1 MPLYE
6 GRCPNCGSILQLD
19 SAAEKGHCLF
29 CDAVFANKVAF
40 DIASNPAGVVFPNE
54 PQPRYEGPNLDPVI
68 TAGQSAG
75 QRQVQKVQKK
85 AKPELPPVYIPK
97 EPAKLPDIRLSGK
110 MKLRIGLI
118 ALAVILLITG
128 ISVPLVLQRNQTRAK
143 LLEAMDNLTPFELNV
158 ENAVSIWHQNNDYLV
173 LSSPEPVSES
183 IALGVFKAYCEKRA
197 EIQNIPVD
205 DFRSVY
211 GQVTVKLLTPE
222 GGFLIAKPKDQAE
235 LDSGAAVEDLAAS

>member
-1 MPLYE
+1 MALNE

-19 SAAEKGHCLF
+19 PAAEKGHCLF

-54 PQPRYEGPNLDPVI
+54 PQPKYEGPSLDPVLSY
-68 TAGQSAG
+68 GQSTS

-118 ALAVILLITG
+118 ALAVILLVTG
-128 ISVPLVLQRNQTRAK
+128 ISVPLVMQRNQTRAK
-143 LLEAMDNLTPFELNV
+143 LLESIGSLTPFSLNV
-158 ENAVSIWHQNNDYLV
+158 DNAVSIWHQSNNYLV
-173 LSSPEPVSES
+173 LSSPEPVSEGEA
-183 IALGVFKAYCEKRA
+183 IGVFKAFCEKRA
-197 EIQNIPVD
+197 EIQEIPTS
-205 DFRSVY
+205 DFRAVY

-222 GGFLIAKPKDQAE
+222 GGYLISKPKDQTE
-235 LDSGAAVEDLAAS
+235 LDSGAAVEDLAVS

>member
-1 MPLYE
+1 MALNE

-19 SAAEKGHCLF
+19 PAAEKGHCLF
-29 CDAVFANKVAF
+29 CDAVFANQVAF

-54 PQPRYEGPNLDPVI
+54 PQPRYEGPSLDPVLNY
-68 TAGQSAG
+68 GQSTS

-118 ALAVILLITG
+118 ALAVILLVTG
-128 ISVPLVLQRNQTRAK
+128 ISVPLVLQRDQTRAK
-143 LLEAMDNLTPFELNV
+143 LLESIGSLTPFTLNV
-158 ENAVSIWHQNNDYLV
+158 DNAVSIWHQSNNYLV
-173 LSSPEPVSES
+173 LSSPEPVSEGEA
-183 IALGVFKAYCEKRA
+183 IGVFKAFCEKRA
-197 EIQNIPVD
+197 EIQEIPTS
-205 DFRSVY
+205 DFRAVY

-222 GGFLIAKPKDQAE
+222 GGYLISKPKDQAE
-235 LDSGAAVEDLAAS
+235 LDSGAAVEDLAVS